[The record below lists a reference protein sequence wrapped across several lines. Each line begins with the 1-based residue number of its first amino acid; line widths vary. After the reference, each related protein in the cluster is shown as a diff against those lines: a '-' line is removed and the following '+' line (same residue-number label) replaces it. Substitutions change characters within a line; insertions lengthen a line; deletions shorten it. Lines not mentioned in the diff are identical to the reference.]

1 MLFCNFQKKFPNF
14 SLEIEFK
21 SDEKLLAI
29 IGKSGSGKT
38 TFLRCLSGLE
48 TIDKGEIKV
57 DNKNWEKLPPQKRDV
72 SVLFQHYALFPN
84 MTVFQNLKF
93 ALNNKQKIEEIIEI
107 MELKGVKNRYPNSLS
122 GGEKQRVALGRA
134 LLTNPKILLLDEPFS
149 ALNYQLK
156 EKLYKEIELIKKKF
170 DTKIILISHDKS
182 EVFRLADRVIEIDN
196 GKIVNDFIPNVKKVG
211 KIISKS
217 ENKMI
222 VECGGEVYQLNL

>member
-57 DNKNWEKLPPQKRDV
+57 DNKNWENLSPQKRDV

-84 MTVFQNLKF
+84 MSVFQNLKF
-93 ALNNKQKIEEIIEI
+93 ALNNKHKIEEIIEI
-107 MELKGVKNRYPNSLS
+107 MELKGVENRYPNSLS
-122 GGEKQRVALGRA
+122 GGAKQRVALGRA

-156 EKLYKEIELIKKKF
+156 EKLYKEIELIKQKF